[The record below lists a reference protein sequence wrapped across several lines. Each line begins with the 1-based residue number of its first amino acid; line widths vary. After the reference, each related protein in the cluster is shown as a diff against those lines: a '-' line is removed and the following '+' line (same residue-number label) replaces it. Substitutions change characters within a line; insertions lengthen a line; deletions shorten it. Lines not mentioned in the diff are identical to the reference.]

1 MSNPV
6 YVGQMEEA
14 MALGIDPVEVGWFG
28 SDFVKSA
35 VKVVSA
41 PAKAMAK
48 VMQNPVVSTIT
59 GPVTL
64 PIRLGV
70 ATVKGGPKGALNVAK
85 AEIRNPVLRHGIKAA
100 ALVYPPAAPAAV
112 AIELANRALDAAE
125 SNDPAV
131 KAKGVAQIAATMA
144 VSELGGAE
152 GAGALKALD
161 VLKKA
166 KALRSH
172 LKHRVTSATPSLAA
186 RPLVCGAQSS
196 EARGVWLKTH
206 VTKRDGKL
214 CATVYTVAGGKA
226 EVFRFEVNLPAIERS
241 LQSSAT
247 VSGLFDNLKKT
258 AEKVGRGQLLAQAQS
273 VIPRVAARA
282 KCAAQV
288 PTSAVSDQ
296 ALALY
301 AGARKGVES
310 IDRYKTVTGALN
322 GSKSRLK
329 KLIEVKAALAKM
341 TPQQKAEAL
350 KRPEIRKAIVDG
362 IVAKTTLAEFV
373 KSGGIVKTKKLGVLA
388 KKASNQ
394 FAGISKALKSGDPKT
409 RLEAQKVARAVTIAT
424 KSRSKIKSA
433 AVNHRGGLPGIMVS
447 PTGKLIRGKFK
458 RRTPRQGERAD
469 VMLTKLG
476 RQTGVFEKIA
486 GDESILEDPF
496 QNDVGCAC
504 NF

>member
-196 EARGVWLKTH
+196 EARGVW
-206 VTKRDGKL
+206 
-214 CATVYTVAGGKA
+214 
-226 EVFRFEVNLPAIERS
+226 
-241 LQSSAT
+241 
-247 VSGLFDNLKKT
+247 
-258 AEKVGRGQLLAQAQS
+258 
-273 VIPRVAARA
+273 
-282 KCAAQV
+282 
-288 PTSAVSDQ
+288 
-296 ALALY
+296 
-301 AGARKGVES
+301 
-310 IDRYKTVTGALN
+310 
-322 GSKSRLK
+322 
-329 KLIEVKAALAKM
+329 
-341 TPQQKAEAL
+341 
-350 KRPEIRKAIVDG
+350 
-362 IVAKTTLAEFV
+362 
-373 KSGGIVKTKKLGVLA
+373 
-388 KKASNQ
+388 
-394 FAGISKALKSGDPKT
+394 
-409 RLEAQKVARAVTIAT
+409 
-424 KSRSKIKSA
+424 
-433 AVNHRGGLPGIMVS
+433 
-447 PTGKLIRGKFK
+447 
-458 RRTPRQGERAD
+458 QG
-469 VMLTKLG
+469 
-476 RQTGVFEKIA
+476 
-486 GDESILEDPF
+486 
-496 QNDVGCAC
+496 
-504 NF
+504 